1 MKTRLAFL
9 TLTIVLIAM
18 GTMSIHARRYL
29 SSREAPKTIIVHD
42 TVYVDSAR
50 IAPKDRTV
58 TEILASLPDV
68 EPSPISMAL
77 FAAPKVFR
85 GYKHLRIPRF
95 EVDPDAVW
103 ENLEP
108 YRPEPD
114 SLAIDAEVPN
124 VEEEVIE
131 VGDSIVVDSI
141 SAPERYNPFAGPQM
155 PDWLMQHKALTR
167 IRENAEYLMMVYDPY
182 TIDYAFWQ
190 LPEPPR
196 LPKEDRTFAGYI
208 RSQWLPR
215 PDEKIQGGLMETD
228 KIDWIHDI
236 NGGIQ
241 FSQAYISPNWY
252 QGGNNSL
259 SLLIDLMWH
268 VQLNTIIHPNLLFD
282 NVISYKL
289 GITSSPQDEYHKYT
303 ISEDLFQWNF
313 KAGVKAFDKWFYS
326 VTAQFKTQML
336 NNFAANSMDRTAA
349 FLSPGDFNAG
359 LGMTYAY
366 VSKSKNFKLNASIAP
381 ISYNLKT
388 CINSHIDPTQF
399 NIPARRKTVSE
410 FGSNSEIT
418 LNWTIYKN
426 INYSSRL
433 FLFTD
438 YSYFQGDWENTLSF
452 KFNRFLSTQIYC
464 HLRYDSSSDL
474 SIGRWHHWMLKEILS
489 FGFAYTFST
498 KA

>member
-1 MKTRLAFL
+1 MRFAFL
-9 TLTIVLIAM
+9 TLSLVLITV
-18 GTMSIHARRYL
+18 GTIDLHGRRYVSAHDL
-29 SSREAPKTIIVHD
+29 RKTIIVHD
-42 TVYVDSAR
+42 TIYVDSAR
-50 IAPKDRTV
+50 LAPKERTV
-58 TEILASLPDV
+58 EEILASLPDAD
-68 EPSPISMAL
+68 PSPISMAL
-77 FAAPKVFR
+77 FAAPKVLR
-85 GYKHLRIPRF
+85 GYKHLHTPQF
-95 EVDPDAVW
+95 EGNINDVW
-103 ENLEP
+103 DNLEP

-114 SLAIDAEVPN
+114 SLTLESELPLEITTVADVADSIEAIDTIAIPQ
-124 VEEEVIE
+124 
-131 VGDSIVVDSI
+131 
-141 SAPERYNPFAGPQM
+141 RYNPFAGPKM
-155 PDWLMQHKALTR
+155 PDWLLRHKSLTR
-167 IRENAEYLMMVYDPY
+167 IRENAEYLMMIHDPY
-182 TIDYAFWQ
+182 TIEYAFWQ

-196 LPKEDRTFAGYI
+196 LPNEDRTFAGYI

-215 PDEKIQGGLMETD
+215 PENKIMGGLMETE

-259 SLLIDLMWH
+259 SLLIDLLWH
-268 VQLNTIIHPNLLFD
+268 VQLNTIVHPNLLFD

-326 VTAQFKTQML
+326 VTTQFKTQML
-336 NNFAANSMDRTAA
+336 NNFAANSMERTAA

-388 CINSHIDPTQF
+388 CINSHIDPAQF
-399 NIPARRKTVSE
+399 NIPAGRKTVSE
-410 FGSNSEIT
+410 FGSNSEVT
-418 LNWTIYKN
+418 LNWTICKN
-426 INYSSRL
+426 VNYSSRL